1 MDLRRAKTK
10 ISRRLGTYLTGS
22 IKAFQRRP
30 YRPGQH
36 GTSRVRTKES
46 NFSLQLK
53 EKQKIKALYGLRE
66 AQLRRMFKIAARSS
80 TNTGEA
86 LLKILEQRADNVL
99 YRSGFTRSRAHARQ
113 LITHGLVRLNGE
125 RMNIPSAHLK
135 VGDVLTATKG
145 MRESEGQVEKWLKVN
160 ATKKEV
166 AVNALPVREQMPTE
180 INEQLIVEYYSR

>member
-10 ISRRLGTYLTGS
+10 ISRRLGVYLTGS

-66 AQLRRMFKIAARSS
+66 AQLRRMFQIAARSR

-86 LLKILEQRADNVL
+86 LLRILEQRADNIL
-99 YRSGFTRSRAHARQ
+99 YRSAFTRSRAHARQ
-113 LITHGLVRLNGE
+113 LITHGLVRLNGK
-125 RMNIPSAHLK
+125 RMNIPSAQLK
-135 VGDVLTATKG
+135 IGDVLEVTKG

-166 AVNALPVREQMPTE
+166 AVSALPEREQMPTE

>member
-1 MDLRRAKTK
+1 M
-10 ISRRLGTYLTGS
+10 
-22 IKAFQRRP
+22 FQ
-30 YRPGQH
+30 
-36 GTSRVRTKES
+36 
-46 NFSLQLK
+46 
-53 EKQKIKALYGLRE
+53 
-66 AQLRRMFKIAARSS
+66 IAARSS